1 MRKVMKGKTLPLQL
15 NEVSGILDT
24 SSHDLTIKR
33 FVCEIV
39 WIIIFDKTKTMKTK
53 VRKTQG
59 KKIYE
64 QLWREMELLSLNS
77 SNLKIDAK

>member
-1 MRKVMKGKTLPLQL
+1 
-15 NEVSGILDT
+15 
-24 SSHDLTIKR
+24 
-33 FVCEIV
+33 
-39 WIIIFDKTKTMKTK
+39 MKTK